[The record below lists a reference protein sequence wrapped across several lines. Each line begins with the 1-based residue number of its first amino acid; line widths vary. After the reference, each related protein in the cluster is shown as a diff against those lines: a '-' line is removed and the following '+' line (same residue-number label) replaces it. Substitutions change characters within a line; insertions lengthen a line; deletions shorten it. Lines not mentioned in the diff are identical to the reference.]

1 MHDIMTICRCLG
13 VEVIKKYTVCFTGHR
28 YIPAGEFEN
37 VSSVLEKTVRG
48 LIQRGYLFFAT
59 GGALGFDTLAAQT
72 ILKLKDEFPKIE
84 LHLVLPCLT
93 QTQSWKKED
102 IDIYEKIKAVA
113 DSVEY
118 TSYEYTRGC
127 MFKRNRKLVDMSVLC
142 VCFLRKSTGGTAY
155 TVKYAKVKNLQIIA
169 I

>member
-1 MHDIMTICRCLG
+1 MPICRCLG

-28 YIPAGEFEN
+28 YIPAGEYESI
-37 VSSVLEKTVRG
+37 SSGLEKTVRE

-72 ILKLKDEFPKIE
+72 ILKLKDEFPAIK
-84 LHLVLPCLT
+84 LYLVLPCLT
-93 QTQSWKKED
+93 QTRSWKKED
-102 IDIYEKIKAVA
+102 IDIYEQIKTVA
-113 DSVEY
+113 DNVTY

-127 MFKRNRKLVDMSVLC
+127 MFKRNRTLVEMSALC

-155 TVKYAKVKNLQIIA
+155 TVKYAKAKNLKIIA

>member
-1 MHDIMTICRCLG
+1 M
-13 VEVIKKYTVCFTGHR
+13 EVIKKYTVCFTGHR
-28 YIPAGEFEN
+28 YIPVDEFEN
-37 VSSVLEKTVRG
+37 VLSELEKTVRE

-93 QTQSWKKED
+93 QTRNWKQED
-102 IDIYEKIKAVA
+102 IDIYEQIKTVA
-113 DSVEY
+113 DVVTY

-127 MFKRNRKLVDMSVLC
+127 MFKRNRKLVEMSALC
-142 VCFLRKSTGGTAY
+142 VCFLRKSTGGTSY
-155 TVKYAKVKNLQIIA
+155 TVKYARSKNLQIIA
-169 I
+169 L